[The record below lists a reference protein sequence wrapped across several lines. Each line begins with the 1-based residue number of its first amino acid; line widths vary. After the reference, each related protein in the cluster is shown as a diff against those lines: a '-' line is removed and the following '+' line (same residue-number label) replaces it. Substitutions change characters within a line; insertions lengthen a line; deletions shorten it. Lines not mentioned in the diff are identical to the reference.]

1 MIDAER
7 QLKRKLIELLSIF
20 NVIKDLHLDLELS
33 VDQTIEVFS
42 RSVAGLFLIKKV
54 AIFVLE
60 KEDKESFLYLFQ
72 DGNLTKSDS
81 SSKIKSRINDI
92 QQEITE
98 KEDGVIF
105 VSDMKEGEAKEM
117 LTAMEMELVVPLF
130 LRKELKGVY
139 FIGKKFTGEPY
150 TDEDRMFLYSCANQ
164 FIVTLENNS
173 LYQLLQRHMEEL
185 TVLNE
190 VTTAINFG
198 LDTEVLLNIVLEIL
212 LEMLGAYSGFIMIF
226 KEKNIRDT
234 LFFINRGLD
243 DTKKNI
249 LLNVKGD
256 KGLMG
261 KALASNETIYI
272 KQEDSHDPSEDK
284 LYFDDSGNPGYWI
297 CKPLFIREENKI
309 GVLALAKRANEP
321 FNKEYQDLYTTL
333 TNQLL
338 MIVLNAR
345 LYELSITD
353 SLTGLFVH
361 RYFEQRLREEI
372 SRARRYFSKVSI
384 IMMDIDHFKQA
395 NDLFGHQTGNII
407 LKKIAL
413 VIKLS
418 IRKDEDIPTR
428 WGGDELAIV
437 LPETG
442 KDGACVLAD
451 RIRKNIENFN
461 FMELDKKLKITVSL
475 GVSSFPVD
483 ALDENELVR
492 KADEALYQSKS
503 KGGNMVCSS

>member
-1 MIDAER
+1 MNAADR

-20 NVIKDLHLDLELS
+20 NVLKDLNLDQELS
-33 VDQTIEVFS
+33 TEKTIEIFS
-42 RSVAGLFLIKKV
+42 RSVAGLFLIQKV
-54 AIFVLE
+54 ALYILNKEESTPLFYIF
-60 KEDKESFLYLFQ
+60 EDGSL
-72 DGNLTKSDS
+72 
-81 SSKIKSRINDI
+81 SKPANSQEFTSRIEDI
-92 QQEITE
+92 YQEIKE
-98 KEDGVIF
+98 KEDGVLFI
-105 VSDMKEGEAKEM
+105 SDMKEGQTKKM
-117 LTAMEMELVVPLF
+117 LTDMAMELIVPLF
-130 LRKELKGVY
+130 LRKELRGIYLV
-139 FIGKKFTGEPY
+139 GNRFTQEPY
-150 TDEDRMFLYSCANQ
+150 SDEDRMFLYSCANQ
-164 FIVTLENNS
+164 FVVTLENNS

-212 LEMLGAYSGFIMIF
+212 LEMLDAYAGFILIF
-226 KEKNIRDT
+226 KEKNVRDT
-234 LFFINRGLD
+234 LFFISRGLD
-243 DTKKNI
+243 DDRKGHI
-249 LLNVKGD
+249 LNMRMGD
-256 KGLMG
+256 KGIIN
-261 KALASNETIYI
+261 KTLASNETVFIHAQDTQDAE
-272 KQEDSHDPSEDK
+272 KRAF
-284 LYFDDSGNPGYWI
+284 LDDEGNPGYWV
-297 CKPLFIREENKI
+297 CRPLFIREENKI
-309 GVLALAKRANEP
+309 GVLGLAKKAQDT
-321 FNKEYQDLYTTL
+321 FGKEYVDLFSTL

-384 IMMDIDHFKQA
+384 IMMDIDHFKQC
-395 NDLFGHQTGNII
+395 NDIFGHQVGNII
-407 LKKIAL
+407 LKKISL

-442 KDGACVLAD
+442 KDGACILAD

-461 FMELDKKLKITVSL
+461 FMELDKKVRITVSL
-475 GVSSFPVD
+475 GISSFPVD

-492 KADEALYQSKS
+492 KADEALYMAKS
-503 KGGNMVCSS
+503 KGGNIVCSA

>member
-1 MIDAER
+1 MNGADR

-20 NVIKDLHLDLELS
+20 NVIKDLNLDFELS
-33 VDQTIEVFS
+33 NEKTIEVFS
-42 RSVAGLFLIKKV
+42 RSIAGLFLIKKV
-54 AIFVLE
+54 ALFIIN
-60 KEDKESFLYLFQ
+60 KEEQAPLFYVFEEDSLSKPPNLESF
-72 DGNLTKSDS
+72 T
-81 SSKIKSRINDI
+81 SRTEDI
-92 QQEITE
+92 YQEIKE
-98 KEDGVIF
+98 KEDGVLF
-105 VSDMKEGEAKEM
+105 VSDMKQSDAKRM
-117 LTAMEMELVVPLF
+117 LNDMGMELVVPLF
-130 LRKELKGVY
+130 LRKELRGIYLV
-139 FIGKKFTGEPY
+139 GKRFTQEPY
-150 TDEDRMFLYSCANQ
+150 SDEDRMFLYSSANQ
-164 FIVTLENNS
+164 FVVTLENNS

-212 LEMLGAYSGFIMIF
+212 LEMLDAHAGFIMIF
-226 KEKNIRDT
+226 KEKNVRDM
-234 LFFINRGLD
+234 LFFISRGLD
-243 DTKKNI
+243 DDRKSHI
-249 LLNVKGD
+249 LNMRMGNKGIINST
-256 KGLMG
+256 
-261 KALASNETIYI
+261 LASNETVFI
-272 KQEDSHDPSEDK
+272 HA
-284 LYFDDSGNPGYWI
+284 DDANEAEKKAFMDENGNLGYWV
-297 CKPLFIREENKI
+297 CRPLFIREENKI
-309 GVLALAKRANEP
+309 GILGLAKKAQDS
-321 FNKEYQDLYTTL
+321 FGKEYVDLFSTL

-384 IMMDIDHFKQA
+384 IMLDIDHFKQC
-395 NDLFGHQTGNII
+395 NDIFGHQIGNII
-407 LKKIAL
+407 LKKISL

-442 KDGACVLAD
+442 KDGACILAD

-461 FMELDKKLKITVSL
+461 FMELDKKIKITVSL
-475 GVSSFPVD
+475 GISSFPVD

-492 KADEALYQSKS
+492 KADEALYMAKN
-503 KGGNMVCSS
+503 KGGNIVCAA